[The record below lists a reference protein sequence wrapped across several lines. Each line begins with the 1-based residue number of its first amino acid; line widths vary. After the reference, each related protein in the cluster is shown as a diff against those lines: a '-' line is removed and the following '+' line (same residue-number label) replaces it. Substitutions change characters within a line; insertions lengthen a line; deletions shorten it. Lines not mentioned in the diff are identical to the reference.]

1 MFKEK
6 ELCSLLE
13 LMEQFS
19 LGSLIRYLLPKYL
32 KIKVIDRQK
41 INSSQVELKIV
52 PKKVL
57 KARKKKK
64 WSIVII
70 LQRKPR
76 GLFLNIP
83 LLLAL

>member
-1 MFKEK
+1 
-6 ELCSLLE
+6 
-13 LMEQFS
+13 MEPFS